1 MPELPEVE
9 TVRRGLAPALEG
21 RRIRKV
27 DVIRRDLRTPVP
39 GGFEQRVTGRRIER
53 VSRRAKYLLLE
64 LSGGGAILC
73 HLGMSGKLFVV
84 KGSTPRV
91 LKKHDHVVIF
101 FEGGR
106 QLVFNDIRRFGIMDF
121 LERGAEDPDPRL
133 SLLGPEPLGNTLSAP
148 GIGKALRK
156 RRGAIKPS
164 LLDQRLVA
172 GLGNIYASEALFRA
186 GISPRRKCCNISTGQ
201 AERLVAAIRDVLCEA
216 IEAGGSSLRNFTGAD
231 GEPGY
236 FQHRFRVYGRAG
248 LACQTVGCRGV
259 VKQITQA
266 GRSTFF
272 CGRCQG

>member
-9 TVRRGLAPALEG
+9 TIRRGLARALEG
-21 RRIRKV
+21 RTIRMV

-39 GGFEQRVTGRRIER
+39 DGFERWVEGQRIER

-64 LSGGGAILC
+64 LSGGGAILF
-73 HLGMSGKLFVV
+73 HLGMSGNLFVV
-84 KGSTPRV
+84 ESSTARV
-91 LKKHDHVVIF
+91 LKKHDHVVMTI
-101 FEGGR
+101 EGGR
-106 QLVFNDIRRFGIMDF
+106 QLVFNDTRRFGIMDF
-121 LERGAEDPDPRL
+121 LERVDDSDPRL
-133 SLLGPEPLGNTLSAP
+133 DTLGPEPLGNALSAP
-148 GIGKALRK
+148 SLGKALGK

-172 GLGNIYASEALFRA
+172 GLGNIYTSEALFRA

-216 IEAGGSSLRNFTGAD
+216 IEAGGSSLRDFAGAD

-236 FQHRFRVYGRAG
+236 FQHHFRVYGRAG
-248 LACQTVGCRGV
+248 LACQTEGCRGQ

>member
-21 RRIRKV
+21 RTIRKV

-39 GGFEQRVTGRRIER
+39 DGFEQRVAGHRIEK

-64 LSGGGAILC
+64 LAGGGAVLI
-73 HLGMSGKLFVV
+73 HLGMSGHLFVT
-84 KGSTPRV
+84 KDNTPRV
-91 LKKHDHVVIF
+91 LEKHDHVVMTI
-101 FEGGR
+101 EGER
-106 QLVFNDIRRFGIMDF
+106 QLVFNDTRRFGIMDF
-121 LERGAEDPDPRL
+121 LERGADHPDRRL
-133 SLLGPEPLGNTLSAP
+133 DTLGPEPLGNALSAP
-148 GIGKALRK
+148 GLREGLAP
-156 RRGAIKPS
+156 RQGAIKPA
-164 LLDQRLVA
+164 LLDQHLVA

-186 GISPRRKCCNISTGQ
+186 GISPRRKCCNISSAQ
-201 AERLVAAIRDVLCEA
+201 AERLVAAIRDVLEEA
-216 IEAGGSSLRNFTGAD
+216 IEVGGSSLRDFTGAD

-248 LACQTVGCRGV
+248 SACRTEGCRGV

-266 GRSTFF
+266 SRSTFF